1 VTPTATSAAVSPAA
15 AVAVSLPVT
24 RRRLDR
30 DDLLMRL
37 GICLLIGWMLVTLV
51 LPLWWLLSKSFQN
64 HDGEFIGLQ
73 NYIYYFSTPALFD
86 SVWNSLFIALL
97 STAIVLPIAFVYAY
111 ALQRSCMRWKGLFQ
125 ALALI
130 PILAPSLLPAIS
142 LIYLFG
148 NQGFLKG
155 LVFGGSIY
163 GAGGIVVSQVFYCLP
178 HALIILVASLSMADA
193 RLYEAANALGASKTR
208 IFFTVT
214 LPGAKYGI
222 ISAAFVIFTL
232 VITDF
237 GIAKVIG
244 GKFNVLATDIF
255 KQVIG
260 QQNFEMGAVV
270 GFILLIPAVVAFAA
284 DRITQRRQVALLSAR
299 AVPLQPLPEPRRD
312 WTLFTFCIIVG
323 GLIFSLL
330 AMAAWASFVTRWPY
344 NLSLTLKNYAFG
356 DFDTNGWSA
365 YWNSVELASWTAVI
379 GTVVVF
385 VGAYLLEK
393 TRGFV
398 WGRTLAQFMAMLP
411 LAVPGLVLGLAYIF
425 FFNAKWNPL
434 GFIYATMIIL
444 VVNSI
449 THFYTVSHL
458 TATAALKQLD
468 PEFEA
473 VSASLKVSLLR
484 TMARV
489 TIPVC
494 LPSILDVSIYLF
506 VNAMTTVSAVI
517 FLYSAD
523 TKLAAIAVINMDE
536 SVSTAAAA
544 AMAMT
549 IVATSAAVKITHVLL
564 TRRFERTTQA
574 WRRR

>member
-1 VTPTATSAAVSPAA
+1 VTTAA
-15 AVAVSLPVT
+15 APSVATYPPA

-30 DDLLMRL
+30 DDVLMRV

-51 LPLWWLLSKSFQN
+51 LPLWFLLSKSFQDN
-64 HDGEFIGLQ
+64 NGNFVGIA
-73 NYIYYFSTPALFD
+73 NYVQYFSTPALFA

-97 STAIVLPIAFVYAY
+97 STAIVLPLAFVYAY
-111 ALQRSCMRWKGLFQ
+111 ALQRSCMRWKGMFQ

-148 NQGFLKG
+148 NQGFLKD
-155 LVFGGSIY
+155 LLFGASIY
-163 GAGGIVVSQVFYCLP
+163 GPIGIVISQVFYCFP
-178 HALIILVASLSMADA
+178 HAMMILVAALSMADS
-193 RLYEAANALGASKTR
+193 RLYEAADALGASKTR
-208 IFFTVT
+208 VFFTVT
-214 LPGAKYGI
+214 LPGAKYGV
-222 ISAAFVIFTL
+222 ISAGFVVFTL

-244 GKFNVLATDIF
+244 GRYNVLATDIF

-270 GFILLIPAVVAFAA
+270 GFVLLIPAVFAFAA
-284 DRITQRRQVALLSAR
+284 DRIIVRRQVALLSAR
-299 AVPLQPLPEPRRD
+299 AVPLIPKPVPRRD
-312 WTLFTFCIIVG
+312 WGLFLFCAIVG
-323 GLIFSLL
+323 GLISAVL

-344 NLSLTLKNYAFG
+344 NLALTLKNYAFG
-356 DFDTNGWSA
+356 DFDTNGWDA

-385 VGAYLLEK
+385 LGAYLLEK
-393 TRGFV
+393 TRGFA
-398 WGRTLAQFMAMLP
+398 WGRGVAQLMAMLP
-411 LAVPGLVLGLAYIF
+411 MAVPGLVLGLAYIF
-425 FFNAKWNPL
+425 FFNARWNPL

-444 VVNSI
+444 VVNSV

-458 TATAALKQLD
+458 TAATALKQLD
-468 PEFEA
+468 HEFEA

-489 TIPVC
+489 TIPICV
-494 LPSILDVSIYLF
+494 PAVLDITIYLF

-517 FLYSAD
+517 FLYSTN
-523 TKLAAIAVINMDE
+523 TKLAAVTIINMDE
-536 SVSTAAAA
+536 SGFTAAAA

-549 IVATSAAVKITHVLL
+549 IVATSAAVKIAHVLL
-564 TRRFERTTQA
+564 TRRLDRTTQA